1 MQQVWEAIIIAA
13 VVEVYSARKV
23 VIITA
28 AVLSSID
35 CDADRM
41 TVLVHDVVVSNAE
54 VVR

>member
-1 MQQVWEAIIIAA
+1 MTGPKT
-13 VVEVYSARKV
+13 VVPGQGEISN
-23 VIITA
+23 TA